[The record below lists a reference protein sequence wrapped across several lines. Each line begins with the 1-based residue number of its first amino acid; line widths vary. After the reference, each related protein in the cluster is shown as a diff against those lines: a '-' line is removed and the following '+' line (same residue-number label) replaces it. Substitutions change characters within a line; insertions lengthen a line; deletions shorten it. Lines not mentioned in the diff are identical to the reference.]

1 MQREMDGWSAEA
13 PSPDFDGRS
22 AVAQGLDQVGHMAGP
37 EQAADQQGAGE
48 RDGQDQQQ
56 SESGGQG
63 MFEPSPD
70 EACSGGT
77 G

>member
-1 MQREMDGWSAEA
+1 
-13 PSPDFDGRS
+13 
-22 AVAQGLDQVGHMAGP
+22 MAGP

-56 SESGGQG
+56 PEGGSQG

-70 EACSGGT
+70 EACSGRAG
-77 G
+77 